1 MYTHIIVIN
10 DCNIGKSSKNL
21 LSTDLEITKGSD
33 CFDLLYPNSS
43 KHDDRTKHSESPG
56 ILCAS
61 NLKRTTSICQG
72 DSGGPLV
79 CNENGKHV
87 NSFLEKISFFHQIN
101 SKSFFPFQITG
112 RAIVYGIVAHT
123 IRSPHLQLECGNT
136 PSYFT
141 DVYFFR
147 GFINNILNHFTSNS
161 IDEVMEYEYEFEYE

>member
-43 KHDDRTKHSESPG
+43 KHDDRTKNSESPG

-61 NLKRTTSICQG
+61 NLKRTTSICKG

-79 CNENGKHV
+79 CNENGKHDYL
-87 NSFLEKISFFHQIN
+87 FLKKKNFFSSNQ
-101 SKSFFPFQITG
+101 FQI
-112 RAIVYGIVAHT
+112 IF
-123 IRSPHLQLECGNT
+123 SL
-136 PSYFT
+136 FK
-141 DVYFFR
+141 
-147 GFINNILNHFTSNS
+147 
-161 IDEVMEYEYEFEYE
+161 